1 MFNALKT
8 SDSLSRILYA
18 GNITF
23 KKGKIMEFPYKQ
35 KFRNFIS
42 RPYVVKF
49 QRIFLRCKESD
60 PNGKSEIQER
70 INSKEMSTFLSK
82 PEF

>member
-49 QRIFLRCKESD
+49 
-60 PNGKSEIQER
+60 
-70 INSKEMSTFLSK
+70 
-82 PEF
+82 

>member
-23 KKGKIMEFPYKQ
+23 QKGKIMEFPYKQ
-35 KFRNFIS
+35 KFR
-42 RPYVVKF
+42 
-49 QRIFLRCKESD
+49 
-60 PNGKSEIQER
+60 KSLADLMQ
-70 INSKEMSTFLSK
+70 
-82 PEF
+82 